1 MKHLNLTILALLLSL
16 ASFAQVAP
24 ITGPSTICD
33 GYTGTMSDA
42 TPGGTWTIS
51 PMTYAAIGPT
61 TGVVTGIAPGVATVT
76 YTLGTYTAT
85 HMVTIEALPGPISCP
100 SSVCV
105 GQVFTPTDPTPGG
118 VWSTSTV
125 TVLSISGTGIVIGA
139 GAGIANLTYT
149 TMMGCSNLTTI
160 TVNPVPAAITGSPV
174 VCLGGTTTL
183 SDISSGGIWIST
195 TVPVAYIGSTTGIVS
210 GVALGTANITYTL
223 ITGCFSSVIV
233 TVTTT
238 PSVYAVTG
246 GGSFCSGGPGLAI
259 GLSNSDLGVSYQ
271 LYNGGSPVG
280 SPVAGTGTTLSFG
293 TMTTA
298 GTYTVVA
305 NAGTSCAAT
314 MSGSAVITVNPA
326 PAIYILSGGGTVCS
340 GGPGLSLVLSGSD
353 IGVTYQLFV
362 SGIAMGLAV
371 TGTGAPITWPPTT
384 MAGTYSVI
392 ATNTAT
398 SCTAAMGSATI
409 TTGTTPTV
417 YSITGGGSYC
427 SGGSGVH
434 VNLSNST
441 VGVSYQL
448 YNGGSPVGGALAG
461 TAMMLDFGL
470 ETAVGTYTV
479 VANPGTSCSTTMSG
493 SVTVSISPFPTAYAV
508 TGGGSYCTG
517 GSGVAVGLSGSS
529 STDVYTLYNGGTFVS
544 IISGTGSALSF
555 GTISA
560 AGTYTVMADEGSSC
574 GTYMTGSAVVSI
586 TPIVVP
592 AVSITA
598 TPGTIICPGAVVAF
612 SANPTSGGV
621 SPSYSWSVN
630 GIFVGTGSSYSFP
643 PGAGDLVG
651 VTMTSSAFCASPT
664 TVTSSVTMTVI
675 TPPTITATATP
686 LFCGGGVDLTA
697 SGGVSYS
704 WSPIT
709 GLLCPSCGYDTLY
722 PSTTTTYTVTG
733 TDGTGCTGTA
743 TLTVDGNSISG
754 YISYTGTPSAG
765 DFTIWLVQ
773 FNPIDSSILATDS
786 TANCVYNGMP
796 YYEFMDKPAG
806 NYLVKAKLNSSIPGT
821 TGYAP
826 TYGLSSAT
834 WDMAATITH
843 AASADSMH
851 INMIYGTV
859 PAGPG
864 FVAGYVYAGAGK
876 NTSGDAPAPNLTIYL
891 INTAGQI
898 VTYAITA
905 TDGSYTFSGIAEG
918 SYYIYPESYKYYT
931 TPSALV
937 TLAPGSDTATAIN
950 FKQHNTLGTIT
961 PYDFTKV
968 PQPVINTTGISIYPN
983 PTTGNLN
990 ILWTN
995 QATGNATISVSDMTG
1010 REVYTT
1016 SYRINASSGKTEIDL
1031 GSLENGIYLIN
1042 IKSDKVLYSGKLA
1055 RISN

>member
-16 ASFAQVAP
+16 ATFAQVAP

-51 PMTYAAIGPT
+51 PMSYAAIGAT
-61 TGVVTGIAPGVATVT
+61 TGVVTGLAPGVATVT

-85 HMVTIEALPGPISCP
+85 HMVTLEALPGPITCP
-100 SSVCV
+100 ASICV
-105 GQVFTPTDPTPGG
+105 DGVFSPTDPTPGG
-118 VWSTSTV
+118 TWSSSIV
-125 TVLSISGTGIVIGA
+125 TVLSISGLGYVTGVSPGTAI
-139 GAGIANLTYT
+139 LTYT
-149 TMMGCSNLTTI
+149 
-160 TVNPVPAAITGSPV
+160 AITGCSTFTTVTVDPAPPPITGSLV
-174 VCLGGTTTL
+174 VCEYSTTTL
-183 SDISSGGIWIST
+183 SDATPGGVWASSGPT
-195 TVPVAYIGSTTGIVS
+195 TAWIGSSTGIAT
-210 GVALGTANITYTL
+210 GVGGGTTTITYML
-223 ITGCFSSVIV
+223 PSGYCFATAVL
-233 TVTTT
+233 TVNPTSAIYT
-238 PSVYAVTG
+238 VTG
-246 GGSFCSGGPGLAI
+246 GGSFCAGSAGMAVGI
-259 GLSNSDLGVSYQ
+259 TNSDIGSTYT
-271 LYNGGSPVG
+271 LYNGGSYVTT
-280 SPVAGTGTTLSFG
+280 VAGTGSAISFG
-293 TMTTA
+293 TMTTG

-362 SGIAMGLAV
+362 SGIALGLAV

-574 GTYMTGSAVVSI
+574 GTYMTGSAIVSI
-586 TPIVVP
+586 TSLVVP

-598 TPGTIICPGAVVAF
+598 SPGTTICSGAVVAF
-612 SANPTSGGV
+612 SANPTSGGI
-621 SPSYSWSVN
+621 SPTYSWT
-630 GIFVGTGSSYSFP
+630 VGGTVVGAGSIYSYI
-643 PGAGDLVG
+643 PGAGDVIG

-664 TVTSSVTMTVI
+664 TATSSVTMTVI
-675 TPPTITATATP
+675 TPTITATATP

-722 PSTTTTYTVTG
+722 PSATTIYTVTG

-743 TLTVDGNSISG
+743 TVTVDGNSISG

-834 WDMAATITH
+834 WDLAATITH

-891 INTAGQI
+891 INTSGQI
-898 VTYAITA
+898 VTYAITG

-968 PQPVINTTGISIYPN
+968 PQPVINTTGLSIYPN

-995 QATGNATISVSDMTG
+995 QATGSQLAQVF
-1010 REVYTT
+1010 
-1016 SYRINASSGKTEIDL
+1016 
-1031 GSLENGIYLIN
+1031 
-1042 IKSDKVLYSGKLA
+1042 KVLFIGIGKIFGLLC
-1055 RISN
+1055 